1 MHILAL
7 DIQDSVFNSKYLYL
21 NDLSRYDPEL
31 LVAQQRI
38 CIAVPGYDTYTVL
51 WPNGQ
56 RTVALDSILLGITT
70 DTLSDLP
77 DGVYE
82 IEYSVSPNNEV
93 YLRKK
98 FMRTSALY
106 LKWLNENLKTDVEIE
121 RNAIDDRGNLE
132 IDKRVKVLTHTL
144 TLITGAKASAEI
156 YNDTVNAEKMYK
168 QACYEIDK
176 INEDYLRK
184 PFKDGMLW

>member
-31 LVAQQRI
+31 LLAQQRI
-38 CIAVPGYDTYTVL
+38 CISVPGYDNYTVI
-51 WPNGQ
+51 WPERQ
-56 RTVALDSILLGITT
+56 KTLALDSILLGITT
-70 DTLSDLP
+70 ETLSDLP

-82 IEYSVSPNNEV
+82 LEYSVSPNNEV
-93 YLRKK
+93 YIRKK
-98 FMRTSALY
+98 FMRTSSLY

-132 IDKRVKVLTHTL
+132 LDKRVKVLTHTL

-168 QACYEIDK
+168 QAVYEIDK

>member
-38 CIAVPGYDTYTVL
+38 CISVPGYDNYTVI
-51 WPNGQ
+51 WPERQ
-56 RTVALDSILLGITT
+56 KTLALDSILLGITT

-82 IEYSVSPNNEV
+82 LEYSVSPNNEV
-93 YLRKK
+93 YIRKK

-106 LKWLNENLKTDVEIE
+106 LRWLNENLKTDVEIE

-132 IDKRVKVLTHTL
+132 LDKRVKVLTHTL

-168 QACYEIDK
+168 QAVYEIDK